1 MDVFTTLGEVP
12 ADFGPSAITFGKFDG
27 VHRGHKQVID
37 HLHAEARADSL
48 TTTVVTF
55 DRNPLSV
62 LAPQACPA
70 ELVSNAQKLVLL
82 EELGVDATVILEFN
96 RAFSENSPREFVEG
110 MLVNTLHAKVVL
122 VGVDVRFGHR
132 GAGNVT
138 VLQEMGDELGFRVEL
153 LQNFELPDH
162 FDVPDAPTHE
172 PRRVSSTWVRE
183 MLGGGDVRSAGEL
196 LGRYPVVRSSVVPGV
211 QRGRKLGYP
220 TVTLSPDVEGFI
232 PADGVYA
239 AWVLVDGR
247 RFRAGVSIGNNPTFD
262 DVGERQVE
270 ANLLGDGDESI
281 NINLD
286 GKTIEVHFVERLRSM
301 RRFDDHDA
309 LIMEMAHDFERVRA
323 LLSGGHSTSG

>member
-37 HLHAEARADSL
+37 HLRALARSDSL

-70 ELVSNAQKLVLL
+70 ELVSNAQKLAFL
-82 EELGVDATVILEFN
+82 EDLGVDATVILEFN

-153 LQNFELPDH
+153 LKTFELPDT
-162 FDVPDAPTHE
+162 VTSSDAGAE
-172 PRRVSSTWVRE
+172 NSRRVSSTWVRE
-183 MLGGGDVRSAGEL
+183 LLSSGDIHGAAQL
-196 LGRYPVVRSSVVPGV
+196 LGRNVVIRSVVVRGT
-211 QRGRKLGYP
+211 QRGRELGVLTANLAP
-220 TVTLSPDVEGFI
+220 EIEGFI

-247 RFRAGVSIGNNPTFD
+247 RFRAVVSVGNNPTSD
-262 DVGERQVE
+262 DVTERQVE
-270 ANLLGDGDESI
+270 AHLLGDGDESI
-281 NINLD
+281 NIDLD
-286 GKTIEVHFVERLRSM
+286 GKAIEVHFVERLRGM
-301 RRFDDHDA
+301 RTFDDHDA
-309 LIMEMAHDFERVRA
+309 LIAETAHDVERVRA
-323 LLSGGHSTSG
+323 LLSGGQVTFG